1 MPYVTVI
8 LLRYRSD
15 TTMLSCQDKHYLLL
29 VFMLMTSFFT
39 TKHTIAN
46 WHNAPHTHKHPQ
58 TYTNTH
64 KLTLAKKHITQS
76 PNPKAPSTKHKA
88 QSTKQSQITMYKAHT
103 NTPNTDKARTKNRSN
118 TKSQNHIV
126 TIVTFSRGRIQAS
139 YLLIC

>member
-29 VFMLMTSFFT
+29 VLMLMTSFFT
-39 TKHTIAN
+39 TKHKIAN

-64 KLTLAKKHITQS
+64 KLTLAKKTHHPKPEPQS
-76 PNPKAPSTKHKA
+76 PKHKA
-88 QSTKQSQITMYKAHT
+88 QNTKQSQITMYKAHT

-139 YLLIC
+139 YLVIC